1 MKKKIAAALAALMC
15 LTAAAGLSSCG
26 DKGGENGEV
35 RVYCFGDYIDTVLID
50 EFEEETGISVV
61 LDTFDTNEEMY
72 PVISK
77 NSVDYDVICASDY
90 MIEKMIGEG
99 LLAELNK
106 DNLSNLS
113 NIDSKYMEIA
123 ADFDPGNKYSVP
135 HTWGTMGIMYNTA
148 EIEKGSITSWNDL
161 WDEKYKDQI
170 VMPDSLRDTI
180 AVALKAKG
188 YSINT
193 MDESELSEAVE
204 YLKEQKPLVYKYA
217 NDSARDMVI
226 GGSANIAVVWN
237 GEILYSQD
245 LNPDLD
251 FVIPDEGSEQ
261 FLDMWAVP
269 ETAKNKENAEAWIN
283 FMLEKENAITNYE
296 YLTYSIPN
304 TGVMEMLEGDED
316 KLQYLFPADEIL
328 ARCEV
333 LKSLGAEGDDMYSSY
348 WKEFKAE

>member
-1 MKKKIAAALAALMC
+1 MRKKIAMALAALMC
-15 LTAAAGLSSCG
+15 VSAASGLTACG
-26 DKGGENGEV
+26 GGGGENGEV
-35 RVYCFGDYIDTVLID
+35 RVYCFGDYIDSTLVA
-50 EFEEETGISVV
+50 EFEEATGISVV

-90 MIEKMIGEG
+90 MIEKMIGED

-106 DNLSNLS
+106 DNIPNLE
-113 NIDSKYMEIA
+113 NIDSRYMEIA
-123 ADFDPGNKYSVP
+123 AEFDPGNAHGVP

-148 EIEKGSITSWNDL
+148 EIPEGSITSWNDL

-170 VMPDSLRDTI
+170 VMPDSLRDTLAI
-180 AVALKAKG
+180 ALKAKG

-193 MDESELSEAVE
+193 MNEEELADATE
-204 YLKEQKPLVYKYA
+204 YLKDQKPLVYKYA

-251 FVIPDEGSEQ
+251 FVIPEEGSEE
-261 FLDMWAVP
+261 FVDMWAIP
-269 ETAKNKENAEAWIN
+269 KTAKNQENAEAWIN
-283 FMLEKENAITNYE
+283 FMLAKENAVTNYE

-304 TGVMEMLEGDED
+304 VGVMELLEGDTE
-316 KLQYLFPADEIL
+316 KLKYLFPEDSVL
-328 ARCEV
+328 AKCEM